1 MIGCRVDTFIHT
13 FSRQTADFILKSD
26 AQHSNLVSM
35 AMCHSPPCCEVL
47 CLALCAFLLKHQHHL
62 IGSFKIKWLLKL
74 ESVRPTRPESQ
85 PFAHLQV
92 IKKIPRLCFSSGKK
106 ISFIILQMFPIQHRP
121 QIRVPKGCGTW
132 VSLGTLCPAPTSAT
146 PQPPNRHSYGNNFKI
161 LCGPALKF
169 HQVFHL
175 KVEVTETRTREW
187 LLVNGLICC
196 LILHSQTSM
205 LLARPSVRRQCP
217 ISLLQPRGKKVTSS
231 EEDNQILQPCKLQC
245 RHLTM

>member
-74 ESVRPTRPESQ
+74 QSVRPTRPESQ

-92 IKKIPRLCFSSGKK
+92 IKKFPDFAS
-106 ISFIILQMFPIQHRP
+106 LQVKTFLSLFYRCSPSNTDHRSEFPKAVAH
-121 QIRVPKGCGTW
+121 G
-132 VSLGTLCPAPTSAT
+132 
-146 PQPPNRHSYGNNFKI
+146 
-161 LCGPALKF
+161 
-169 HQVFHL
+169 
-175 KVEVTETRTREW
+175 
-187 LLVNGLICC
+187 
-196 LILHSQTSM
+196 
-205 LLARPSVRRQCP
+205 
-217 ISLLQPRGKKVTSS
+217 
-231 EEDNQILQPCKLQC
+231 
-245 RHLTM
+245 